1 MYEKTYHTRVL
12 KTDIKSPKEVQ
23 KKSGKR
29 FSWKKFFII
38 LGIVVIL
45 FGVGYSIRYPGFQVR
60 DIAVVGTN
68 VLDVEDIQIHVKDQ
82 LLGTRLWI
90 FPKTSI
96 FLVNEQGLEHS
107 LQATF
112 PRIETI
118 VVKRSSFH
126 GIEVTIKEFDAL
138 YLWCSHT
145 DEDCYFMDKEGV
157 VYSKAPVFSGT
168 AYPKVVIDTDPK
180 DLPFEGMTLVEVQRI
195 SELESRL
202 SEINIT
208 PTVFSYTSPREI
220 RIDFLHNKTIATIQ
234 IDPFTPT
241 NTSLEYIFSGIRT
254 EPLSSLFHNPDKK
267 LLYIDVR
274 FPSKVVYKF
283 DTNE

>member
-12 KTDIKSPKEVQ
+12 KTDTKSPKEAQ
-23 KKSGKR
+23 KKGRKG
-29 FSWKKFFII
+29 FSWKKFFIFVGVA
-38 LGIVVIL
+38 LLL
-45 FGVGYSIRYPGFQVR
+45 FGIGYAIRYPGFQVR
-60 DIAVVGTN
+60 DISVVGTS
-68 VLDVEDIQIHVKDQ
+68 VLDVEDIQTYVQDQ
-82 LLGTRLWI
+82 LVGARLWI

-96 FLVNEQGLEHS
+96 FLISEQGLEHS
-107 LQATF
+107 LQSAF
-112 PRIETI
+112 PRIET
-118 VVKRSSFH
+118 VAVKRSSFH
-126 GIEVTIKEFDAL
+126 SLEVSINEFDAL
-138 YLWCSHT
+138 YLWCRHSV
-145 DEDCYFMDKEGV
+145 EDCYFMDKKGI
-157 VYSKAPVFSGT
+157 VYSRAPVFSGT
-168 AYPKVVIDTDPK
+168 AYPKIISGVDAQT
-180 DLPFEGMTLVEVQRI
+180 LPFEGMILSEVERI

-202 SEINIT
+202 SEIGIT
-208 PTVFSYTSPREI
+208 PTVFSYISPREI

-234 IDPFTPT
+234 IDPATPT